1 MALDRLTKVDGG
13 GISTTSD
20 YRVGIITATKF
31 VGPIEGD
38 VTGSITAT
46 DGTFSGNVT
55 IGGTLTYEDVTNIDS
70 VGIITARD
78 GVHVGAGVSVVGIVT
93 ASTFKG
99 DGDFVDIDVD
109 GHTNLDN
116 LSIAGVTTTT
126 GSVNVGDDLDVTDD
140 LTIGGEFNMVGSS
153 DSNKYFDVRTGAS
166 NKLIIRSSLGGASN
180 LETMLSIGRGASSFV
195 GNLTLGDSSDDSSA
209 AGPEFTLNRNSA
221 SPANADYLGQIKF
234 AGRSSAGNQRNYAK
248 ITGKIL
254 DVTNGAEDG
263 ILEFAHIRNGSQT
276 ITGRWRSDSL
286 QLLNDTNLSVAG
298 DTTLTGDLDVD
309 GHTNLDNVNI
319 AGVTTALGL
328 VNININASQSVSN
341 PLLLQNSAAAG
352 TASNPDVVKLAF
364 GSQGSVKA
372 SIRADVYGNGAMT
385 FHTNNDTEKLRITAA
400 GVLKIERGSATDTA
414 LEINTTA
421 TTGACRIKFN
431 ESGTTKSQ
439 IAYSHAND
447 QLEII
452 GATGNSLAFFSGGSQ
467 VWNIDTNGHLLPN
480 SAGAVN
486 IGSATA
492 EIGDVY
498 IADNKQVQLGD
509 GQDLKIYHS
518 SSDNHSYI
526 KESGSGDLLIQATQ
540 IKLQDASGT
549 DYLRGFTGGAVYLH
563 NAGNNKFETTS
574 TGVHVTGEVSASQ
587 DYPDIGPTVDL
598 NFAATESLDPRINFY
613 RASAASY
620 IDQNGKLVLVSPN
633 TPRFVYDQTT
643 KKCKGLLIETSGRN
657 RVSSAGSNNGSATA
671 TGTVLGNA
679 FTTNENYHGIELPT
693 GEIGVVRKLVSNDSG
708 MRFGDYSGSANT
720 SYTGSIWMRSVS
732 GTISS
737 GVFLDIN
744 DGTTIQPT
752 ITEEWVRYSVT
763 SATNNSHRFFDI
775 YCAGTKS
782 IYYYGVQLEDSAYM
796 TSYIPV
802 YPNMSFGLR
811 APDIAV
817 IDGQNFTDFY
827 NTDESSVLAV
837 GIPNRPASAQGQ
849 LNIVHIGDSN
859 NDGHGIFRENGTKDP
874 WYHIRN
880 NNSTPTGGNLNPSGF
895 GDWDAGEEARIAI
908 AFKSGDQAISVNGG
922 NQITAT
928 VTSNYPTANIS
939 KMWIGSHGS
948 GSYFEGTISR
958 IAYYPKQLT
967 DSQLNTLTAS

>member
-598 NFAATESLDPRINFY
+598 NFAAT
-613 RASAASY
+613 
-620 IDQNGKLVLVSPN
+620 
-633 TPRFVYDQTT
+633 
-643 KKCKGLLIETSGRN
+643 
-657 RVSSAGSNNGSATA
+657 
-671 TGTVLGNA
+671 
-679 FTTNENYHGIELPT
+679 
-693 GEIGVVRKLVSNDSG
+693 
-708 MRFGDYSGSANT
+708 
-720 SYTGSIWMRSVS
+720 
-732 GTISS
+732 
-737 GVFLDIN
+737 
-744 DGTTIQPT
+744 
-752 ITEEWVRYSVT
+752 
-763 SATNNSHRFFDI
+763 
-775 YCAGTKS
+775 
-782 IYYYGVQLEDSAYM
+782 
-796 TSYIPV
+796 
-802 YPNMSFGLR
+802 
-811 APDIAV
+811 
-817 IDGQNFTDFY
+817 
-827 NTDESSVLAV
+827 
-837 GIPNRPASAQGQ
+837 
-849 LNIVHIGDSN
+849 
-859 NDGHGIFRENGTKDP
+859 
-874 WYHIRN
+874 
-880 NNSTPTGGNLNPSGF
+880 
-895 GDWDAGEEARIAI
+895 
-908 AFKSGDQAISVNGG
+908 
-922 NQITAT
+922 
-928 VTSNYPTANIS
+928 
-939 KMWIGSHGS
+939 
-948 GSYFEGTISR
+948 
-958 IAYYPKQLT
+958 
-967 DSQLNTLTAS
+967 

>member
-1 MALDRLTKVDGG
+1 ANSNNILLDKSDNSLKFGNSTYAKFGGAGELMIYHDGTYSVIKDNNSSPFNFEATGTITFAKAGLSETYAKMIPDGAVELYHGMG
-13 GISTTSD
+13 GS
-20 YRVGIITATKF
+20 
-31 VGPIEGD
+31 
-38 VTGSITAT
+38 TGSSKK
-46 DGTFSGNVT
+46 F
-55 IGGTLTYEDVTNIDS
+55 E
-70 VGIITARD
+70 
-78 GVHVGAGVSVVGIVT
+78 T
-93 ASTFKG
+93 ASTG
-99 DGDFVDIDVD
+99 ANVIG
-109 GHTNLDN
+109 NLDVIN
-116 LSIAGVTTTT
+116 GHVYINDNYKA
-126 GSVNVGDDLDVTDD
+126 
-140 LTIGGEFNMVGSS
+140 
-153 DSNKYFDVRTGAS
+153 YFGTS
-166 NKLIIRSSLGGASN
+166 SN
-180 LETMLSIGRGASSFV
+180 LEVYHTGTDGYV
-195 GNLTLGDSSDDSSA
+195 KETNGDLWLQSTSDDIIIRA
-209 AGPEFTLNRNSA
+209 ADNISIQAQNGEYCIN
-221 SPANADYLGQIKF
+221 
-234 AGRSSAGNQRNYAK
+234 GN
-248 ITGKIL
+248 G
-254 DVTNGAEDG
+254 
-263 ILEFAHIRNGSQT
+263 NGSVDLYYDGGT
-276 ITGRWRSDSL
+276 YSTPK
-286 QLLNDTNLSVAG
+286 LS
-298 DTTLTGDLDVD
+298 
-309 GHTNLDNVNI
+309 
-319 AGVTTALGL
+319 
-328 VNININASQSVSN
+328 
-341 PLLLQNSAAAG
+341 
-352 TASNPDVVKLAF
+352 
-364 GSQGSVKA
+364 
-372 SIRADVYGNGAMT
+372 
-385 FHTNNDTEKLRITAA
+385 
-400 GVLKIERGSATDTA
+400 
-414 LEINTTA
+414 TTA
-421 TTGACRIKFN
+421 TGITV
-431 ESGTTKSQ
+431 
-439 IAYSHAND
+439 D
-447 QLEII
+447 
-452 GATGNSLAFFSGGSQ
+452 
-467 VWNIDTNGHLLPN
+467 
-480 SAGAVN
+480 
-486 IGSATA
+486 
-492 EIGDVY
+492 
-498 IADNKQVQLGD
+498 
-509 GQDLKIYHS
+509 
-518 SSDNHSYI
+518 
-526 KESGSGDLLIQATQ
+526 
-540 IKLQDASGT
+540 
-549 DYLRGFTGGAVYLH
+549 
-563 NAGNNKFETTS
+563 
-574 TGVHVTGEVSASQ
+574 GEVAASQ

-643 KKCKGLLIETSGRN
+643 KKCKGLLIEASGRN

-671 TGTVLGNA
+671 TGSQLGNA

-737 GVFLDIN
+737 GVYLDIN

-859 NDGHGIFRENGTKDP
+859 EDGHGIFREHGTKDP